1 MKSVIRGVYIA
12 LVGLIVFTGAL
23 FIAQGALT
31 GDQKPPIAE
40 SPASQDAESPLTDD
54 AASPAPRQRIPEY
67 QAPDG
72 PALFI

>member
-1 MKSVIRGVYIA
+1 MKSIVRWVYIA

-40 SPASQDAESPLTDD
+40 APAPEADESPLTDD
-54 AASPAPRQRIPEY
+54 AASPAPGLRMPEY